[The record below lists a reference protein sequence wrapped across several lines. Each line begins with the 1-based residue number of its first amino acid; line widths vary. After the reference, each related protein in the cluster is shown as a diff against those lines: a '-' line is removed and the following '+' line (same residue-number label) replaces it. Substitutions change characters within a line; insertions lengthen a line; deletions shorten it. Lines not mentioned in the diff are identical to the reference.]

1 MPMSQTDDR
10 PTTWFRERF
19 PTETVSGVE
28 MVYNAESSRTEYYSV
43 SWLAETFETTI
54 TTAENPRQRLA
65 GTHSCGTCSRPTVP
79 DTGGCNK
86 LT

>member
-65 GTHSCGTCSRPTVP
+65 EECDRRGYTQLRDLFAADGS
-79 DTGGCNK
+79 
-86 LT
+86 